1 MSGSRLTPAAIGKDY
16 DLKGIVGGQPV
27 NSDTVTAIAATAIAL
42 GSLWTSYA
50 QTRATRVHNRQS
62 VRPLL
67 QLRHTKKY
75 DDHKAGLRVVN
86 AGLGP
91 AIVTNTVVR
100 LDGVEIGQWNIQTID
115 RITAPLPVWPKT
127 YTLRAGAVVLA
138 GQSTFLFYLEHFSE
152 DEHDW
157 FWDLVARRLVVEVT
171 YESLYGGE
179 NFKAVPPRS

>member
-1 MSGSRLTPAAIGKDY
+1 M
-16 DLKGIVGGQPV
+16 
-27 NSDTVTAIAATAIAL
+27 NSDTVTAISATVIAL
-42 GSLWTSYA
+42 GSLWVSIS
-50 QTRATRVHNRQS
+50 QTRATREHNRQS

-67 QLRHTKKY
+67 QLRHRKWY
-75 DDHKAGLRVVN
+75 DDHKAGLRVIN

-100 LDGVEIGQWNIQTID
+100 LDGVEIGQWNIETID
-115 RITAPLPVWPKT
+115 RITAPLPARPKT
-127 YTLRAGAVVLA
+127 YTLRPGAVVVA
-138 GQSTFLFYLEHFSE
+138 GQSIFLFYLEHFSE

-179 NFKAVPPRS
+179 NFKAVPPTS